1 METSLDTARR
11 PAVELECYPMTATPP
26 DLVPGRQ
33 SRNWMDAFASRH
45 PYRCLP
51 LNMANTTGWEILCP
65 FGFSAEW
72 TSASGLFYVAPA
84 TETIKSSL
92 HSELEVELGAGP
104 DEGGAALRFGLP
116 AAPHWDRLIEA
127 LRALPATSFLTD
139 PDTALGWAPT
149 EATPRNPII
158 VIEYEGQMR
167 GLIVHD
173 VADIVSIEA
182 GTLQQ
187 PDAMGHETITHFLEG
202 IAPLG
207 DDMVMVLDLARLM
220 ADEPIELAA

>member
-1 METSLDTARR
+1 MRGFEGLGKGR
-11 PAVELECYPMTATPP
+11 ELEI
-26 DLVPGRQ
+26 
-33 SRNWMDAFASRH
+33 FAHRF
-45 PYRCLP
+45 
-51 LNMANTTGWEILCP
+51 GQP
-65 FGFSAEW
+65 FGQRV
-72 TSASGLFYVAPA
+72 LRCQ
-84 TETIKSSL
+84 L
-92 HSELEVELGAGP
+92 QRHLRGAVLP
-104 DEGGAALRFGLP
+104 VIDLAAR
-116 AAPHWDRLIEA
+116 
-127 LRALPATSFLTD
+127 
-139 PDTALGWAPT
+139 LGWKPT

-158 VIEYEGQMR
+158 VIEHLGQMR

-207 DDMVMVLDLARLM
+207 EDMVMVLNLTRLM